1 MGAATL
7 AKAPADADILLVMNI
22 ERQQARQDGASAAE
36 GADRVAPEL
45 PAGRSR
51 ASPDAELQ
59 R

>member
-7 AKAPADADILLVMNI
+7 AKAPADADILLVMDI
-22 ERQQARQDGASAAE
+22 EHQQARQGGIGAAE
-36 GADRVAPEL
+36 PADRVAPEL
-45 PAGRSR
+45 PAGRWR